1 MGKIDYKLVKIAD
14 NIFEIARTKKMSRV
28 EGQVKSF
35 DMIVPARVYANDAL
49 LEKIKT
55 DLTLDQLTNVACL
68 PGTQKF
74 AIALSDAHQ
83 GYGFPIGGVA
93 ATLEKEG
100 VISPG
105 GVGYDINCGV
115 RLLSTTLKDTDV
127 KPVMKQ
133 ILNALFDNV
142 PSGVGSSGTIGTIT
156 PKDLDDILENGVSWA
171 IKRGYGWPED
181 AKNCEENGRL
191 EGNASKVSGKA
202 KSRGKSQIG
211 SLGSGNHFLEVQRVA
226 EIYDEKLA
234 KVMGIN
240 EVNQVTVMI
249 HTGSRGLGHQVC
261 TDYLRTMEQAVRKYN
276 ISLPDRE
283 LAYVPGNTPEARDY
297 YEAMA
302 CAANFAWNNRQM
314 INHWVRQSFS
324 QVFKK
329 KPEDM
334 GMELIY
340 DVCHNI
346 LKKEEHVVDGKK
358 MMLNVH
364 RKGATR
370 AFPAGHPKVPDKY
383 RSIGQPVLIPGSM
396 GTASY
401 LCVGQPKA
409 MELSFGS
416 TAHGAGRAM
425 SREAAIRNYRGRT
438 IANQLEQRG
447 ILVKAQTDTVIAE
460 EAPGAYKSID
470 QVVQVSHDL
479 GIVKKIVK
487 LVPMGVTKG

>member
-1 MGKIDYKLVKIAD
+1 MRHEFNLVKLAE
-14 NIFEIARTKKMSRV
+14 NIYEIPKTKKMARV

-35 DMIVPARVYANDAL
+35 EMLVPARVYANEAL
-49 LEKIKT
+49 LSKIKT
-55 DLTLDQLTNVACL
+55 DQTLDQLTNVSCL

-74 AIALSDAHQ
+74 AIGLSDAHQ

-115 RLLSTTLKDTDV
+115 RLLRTSLNDGEVRPRIKEL
-127 KPVMKQ
+127 
-133 ILNALFDNV
+133 LNALFDNV
-142 PSGVGSSGTIGTIT
+142 PSGVGSSGTIGAIT

-171 IKRGYGWPED
+171 IKKGYGWEED
-181 AKNCEENGRL
+181 AANCEEQGCL
-191 EGNASKVSGKA
+191 PGNSQKVSGKA
-202 KSRGKSQIG
+202 KSRGKTQIG
-211 SLGSGNHFLEVQRVA
+211 SLGSGNHFLEIQRVA
-226 EIYDEKLA
+226 EIYDQTTA
-234 KVMGIN
+234 KALGIN
-240 EVNQVTVMI
+240 EVGQVTAMI

-261 TDYLRTMEQAVRKYN
+261 TDYLRTMEQAVRRYN

-283 LAYVPGNTPEARDY
+283 LAYVPGHTPEAHDY
-297 YEAMA
+297 FEAMC

-314 INHWVRQSFS
+314 ITHWVRKSFS
-324 QVFKK
+324 DVYKRK
-329 KPEDM
+329 AEDM
-334 GMELIY
+334 DLHLIY

-358 MMLNVH
+358 LMLNVH

-370 AFPAGHPKVPDKY
+370 AFPPGHEKLPKHFQPT
-383 RSIGQPVLIPGSM
+383 GQPVLIPGSM

-401 LCVGQPKA
+401 LCVGQPRA

-416 TAHGAGRAM
+416 TAHGAGRAL
-425 SREAAIRNYRGRT
+425 SRQEAIRNYRGRE
-438 IANQLEQRG
+438 IANQLQMRG
-447 ILVKAQTDTVIAE
+447 IYIKAQSDTVIAE

-479 GIVKKIVK
+479 GIVKKVVK
-487 LVPMGVTKG
+487 LVPIGVTKG

>member
-1 MGKIDYKLVKIAD
+1 MKHEFNLVKLAD
-14 NIFEIARTKKMSRV
+14 NIYEIPKTKKMARI

-35 DMIVPARVYANDAL
+35 EMTVPARVYANEAL
-49 LEKIKT
+49 LAKIKT
-55 DLTLDQLTNVACL
+55 DQTLDQLTNVACL
-68 PGTQKF
+68 PGTLKF

-93 ATLEKEG
+93 ATFEKEG

-115 RLLSTTLKDTDV
+115 RLLRTNLKEAEVRPKIKDL
-127 KPVMKQ
+127 
-133 ILNALFDNV
+133 LNALFDNV

-156 PKDLDDILENGVSWA
+156 PKDLDDILENGVNWA
-171 IKRGYGWPED
+171 IRKGYGWEED
-181 AKNCEENGRL
+181 SIYCEEHGCMP
-191 EGNASKVSGKA
+191 GNAAKVSGKA

-211 SLGSGNHFLEVQRVA
+211 SLGSGNHFLEIQRVA
-226 EIYDEKLA
+226 EIFDPSTA
-234 KVMGIN
+234 KAFGIN
-240 EVNQVTVMI
+240 EVGQITAMI

-283 LAYVPGNTPEARDY
+283 LAYVAGSTPEAQDY
-297 YEAMA
+297 FEAMC
-302 CAANFAWNNRQM
+302 CAANFAWSNRQM
-314 INHWVRQSFS
+314 ITHWVRKSFS
-324 QVFKK
+324 DVYKK
-329 KPEDM
+329 KAEDM
-334 GMELIY
+334 DLHLIY

-358 MMLNVH
+358 LMLNVH

-370 AFPAGHPKVPDKY
+370 AFPPGHPKLPPQFQAT
-383 RSIGQPVLIPGSM
+383 GQPVLIPGSM

-401 LCVGQPKA
+401 LCIGQPKA

-416 TAHGAGRAM
+416 TAHGAGRAL
-425 SREAAIRNYRGRT
+425 SREAAIRNYRGNE
-438 IANQLEQRG
+438 IANQLQSKG
-447 ILVKAQTDTVIAE
+447 IYVKAQTDTVIAE

-479 GIVKKIVK
+479 GIVKKVVK
-487 LVPMGVTKG
+487 LVPIGVTKG